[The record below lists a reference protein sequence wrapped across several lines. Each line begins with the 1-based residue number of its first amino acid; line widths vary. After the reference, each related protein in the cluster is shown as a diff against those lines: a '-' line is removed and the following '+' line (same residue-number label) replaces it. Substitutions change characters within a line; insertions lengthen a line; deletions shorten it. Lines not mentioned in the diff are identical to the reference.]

1 MRVDNVDNVDMKSC
15 LNCIKNSESRKNI
28 VFKRKSRGVLK
39 FVERYKEEKK
49 STCSHT
55 QNCV

>member
-28 VFKRKSRGVLK
+28 VFMGKGRSKS
-39 FVERYKEEKK
+39 FFAERVNKHKK
-49 STCSHT
+49 STCFYT

>member
-1 MRVDNVDNVDMKSC
+1 MSVDNVDNVDMKSC

-28 VFKRKSRGVLK
+28 VFTGKSRSESIS
-39 FVERYKEEKK
+39 VEKEKRQKK
-49 STCSHT
+49 STCFYT

>member
-39 FVERYKEEKK
+39 FVER
-49 STCSHT
+49 
-55 QNCV
+55 